1 MKTPLVALAALLLA
15 GCTLHYRESY
25 LVSPQPTP
33 APELEA
39 LRADFPGHGFEEQRI
54 GVPGA
59 SLYALAMTRPDARAT
74 VLYFGGNGFRIG
86 RWIRHSA
93 PAWGELPVDVVF
105 VDHRGYGASTGE
117 PGIGALMDDAVAVYD
132 HVAAWSAGRGRPV
145 IVHGQ
150 SLGSFMAGRVAAERR
165 LDGLVLES
173 SATTTEEWVEYQR
186 SRLPWWQRLWIRRV
200 SVPGSLAGQ
209 GNLAVAPRLDEP
221 VLFLVGEDDSA
232 TPPDFSRRLH
242 EATALPEACKRLVVV
257 PGRGHN
263 DATRSPAFVEAM
275 ADFIGEVA
283 RDVAYACDNARG
295 GAGQTVASPLAGA
308 EESPG
313 STGHGAR

>member
-1 MKTPLVALAALLLA
+1 VRAAGAGRGRRRRRPYRRGPPRVRAAGRGDETLARGEARRGHQRRTAQGAVRRLARPTHHGRISRMKTPLVALAALLLA

-186 SRLPWWQRLWIRRV
+186 SRLPWWQ
-200 SVPGSLAGQ
+200 
-209 GNLAVAPRLDEP
+209 
-221 VLFLVGEDDSA
+221 
-232 TPPDFSRRLH
+232 
-242 EATALPEACKRLVVV
+242 
-257 PGRGHN
+257 
-263 DATRSPAFVEAM
+263 
-275 ADFIGEVA
+275 
-283 RDVAYACDNARG
+283 
-295 GAGQTVASPLAGA
+295 
-308 EESPG
+308 
-313 STGHGAR
+313 